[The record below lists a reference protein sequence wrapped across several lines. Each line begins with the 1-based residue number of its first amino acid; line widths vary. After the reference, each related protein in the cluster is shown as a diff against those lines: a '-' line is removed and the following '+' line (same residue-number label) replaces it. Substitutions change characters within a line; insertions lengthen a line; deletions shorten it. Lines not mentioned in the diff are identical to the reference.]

1 MFCVSL
7 GVVFVF
13 VGFLVALHGDSSMDY
28 VSIQPKS
35 PFDAHCRHDDV
46 ATALI
51 RGICKMQLAVR
62 LDKRPGESHMALDG
76 KKEVNYV
83 WLCSYVLIQRVPT
96 HFSQAKTFVNTLL
109 WTQQAMRRQWFEAFR
124 ISTKENP
131 ADLNPKAL
139 SRERPHEE
147 D

>member
-1 MFCVSL
+1 MPWLFGVLLGFVVVSVFCVSW

-51 RGICKMQLAVR
+51 QGICKMQLAVR
-62 LDKRPGESHMALDG
+62 LDKRPGESHRALDG
-76 KKEVNYV
+76 KKKHHIYDGIVQ
-83 WLCSYVLIQRVPT
+83 LR
-96 HFSQAKTFVNTLL
+96 
-109 WTQQAMRRQWFEAFR
+109 
-124 ISTKENP
+124 
-131 ADLNPKAL
+131 
-139 SRERPHEE
+139 
-147 D
+147 

>member
-62 LDKRPGESHMALDG
+62 IVERPGGSHEG
-76 KKEVNYV
+76 VGRKKMSKRSVQ
-83 WLCSYVLIQRVPT
+83 LACSLVTIFYCSWT
-96 HFSQAKTFVNTLL
+96 YKLL
-109 WTQQAMRRQWFEAFR
+109 
-124 ISTKENP
+124 
-131 ADLNPKAL
+131 
-139 SRERPHEE
+139 
-147 D
+147 

>member
-1 MFCVSL
+1 MPWLFGVLLGFVLVSVFCVSL

-35 PFDAHCRHDDV
+35 PFDAHWRHDDV

-62 LDKRPGESHMALDG
+62 LDEQPGESHMALDG
-76 KKEVNYV
+76 KKM
-83 WLCSYVLIQRVPT
+83 VP
-96 HFSQAKTFVNTLL
+96 
-109 WTQQAMRRQWFEAFR
+109 RYC
-124 ISTKENP
+124 
-131 ADLNPKAL
+131 
-139 SRERPHEE
+139 
-147 D
+147 

>member
-1 MFCVSL
+1 MPWLFGVLLGFVLVSVFCVSL

-62 LDKRPGESHMALDG
+62 LDKRPGESAIWRWTE
-76 KKEVNYV
+76 KNN
-83 WLCSYVLIQRVPT
+83 QR
-96 HFSQAKTFVNTLL
+96 
-109 WTQQAMRRQWFEAFR
+109 
-124 ISTKENP
+124 
-131 ADLNPKAL
+131 
-139 SRERPHEE
+139 
-147 D
+147 

>member
-1 MFCVSL
+1 MPWLFGVLLGFVVVSVFCVSW

-35 PFDAHCRHDDV
+35 PFDAHCGHDDV

-51 RGICKMQLAVR
+51 QGICKMQLAVR

-76 KKEVNYV
+76 KK
-83 WLCSYVLIQRVPT
+83 SI
-96 HFSQAKTFVNTLL
+96 TFMMV
-109 WTQQAMRRQWFEAFR
+109 
-124 ISTKENP
+124 
-131 ADLNPKAL
+131 
-139 SRERPHEE
+139 
-147 D
+147 